1 MIRGFAIAMAWGVLI
16 GTYSSVYVAA
26 PMVLHL
32 RLRREGVS
40 QPVPAAGE

>member
-1 MIRGFAIAMAWGVLI
+1 VFI

-32 RLRREGVS
+32 HLRRE
-40 QPVPAAGE
+40 PADDPARAPDLGM